1 MIPIDGIFLPPAF
14 IHAKIVLKRKSR
26 NGTATT
32 KTMYE
37 RNHRDMDVT
46 DEVLCRKLLEAKWV
60 ATTR

>member
-37 RNHRDMDVT
+37 RNMDVT
-46 DEVLCRKLLEAKWV
+46 EEVLCRKLLEAKWV